1 MTIDP
6 SLTLPDLEQ
15 PAQDDV
21 IPREIEEID
30 LDPVLDVPIVLTAV
44 LGRTKLPIADVLRL
58 AEGSIL
64 ELEKAI
70 GEPVDILVN
79 DRVVARGEIVLI
91 DNQLG
96 ITLGELL
103 AS

>member
-1 MTIDP
+1 MTVDP
-6 SLTLPDLEQ
+6 SLALPDLEQ
-15 PAQDDV
+15 PAQDQST
-21 IPREIEEID
+21 PRDIEEID
-30 LDPVLDVPIVLTAV
+30 LDPVLDVPIILTAV

-58 AEGSIL
+58 TEGSIL

-96 ITLGELL
+96 ITLAELV
-103 AS
+103 AA